1 MLNSPG
7 RMPTTRRTPLTWQ
20 LAWTHLV
27 RSWWV
32 ILFALICAIVYEH
45 ALGRQIILYKGL
57 QERLNE
63 LETEKKQALNVK
75 ENLLYQINSQSDH
88 DWIELT
94 LMKGLGL
101 VPEDQVKVFFSDALP

>member
-1 MLNSPG
+1 MIMY
-7 RMPTTRRTPLTWQ
+7 R
-20 LAWTHLV
+20 
-27 RSWWV
+27 
-32 ILFALICAIVYEH
+32 
-45 ALGRQIILYKGL
+45 GL

-63 LETEKKQALNVK
+63 LENEKRLALDLR

-101 VPEDQVKVFFSDALP
+101 VPEDQTKVFFSETLQ